1 MTLQVIST
9 LPTAPAR
16 TDDSDT
22 FNTRADALIAALAT
36 LVSDVNTW
44 SGQVPALLNPAN
56 HNTTSTTSLAIGTG
70 SKSFTVETGKL
81 FYVGQWLIAV
91 STASPTNYMAG
102 QVTAYNSGTGALTV
116 TMVYTSGSGTIAVWT
131 IGAVPPQNA
140 NVNPRAITDAATTGT
155 ITPDSTN
162 ADLYRVIGMTGT
174 VTFAAPSG
182 SPVAGQKLMLRFKDN
197 GTSRSLVWNATYRP
211 FGSVA
216 LPAAT
221 TVNKTHYVGMIY
233 NSTDS
238 AWDVISH
245 VVQQ

>member
-1 MTLQVIST
+1 VADHRRLDREPDQLHDRPGHELQ
-9 LPTAPAR
+9 
-16 TDDSDT
+16 
-22 FNTRADALIAALAT
+22 F
-36 LVSDVNTW
+36 
-44 SGQVPALLNPAN
+44 
-56 HNTTSTTSLAIGTG
+56 
-70 SKSFTVETGKL
+70 
-81 FYVGQWLIAV
+81 
-91 STASPTNYMAG
+91 
-102 QVTAYNSGTGALTV
+102 SGTGALAV
-116 TMVYTSGSGTIAVWT
+116 NVVDTSGSGTIALDDL
-131 IGAVPPQNA
+131 AVAAPEQPTS
-140 NVNPRAITDAATTGT
+140 PRALTDAATTGT
-155 ITPDSTN
+155 ITPDAAN

>member
-1 MTLQVIST
+1 MTLATIT
-9 LPTAPAR
+9 ALPTAPSR
-16 TDDSDT
+16 SDDSAT
-22 FNTRADALIAALAT
+22 FVSRADALLAALAT
-36 LVSDVNTW
+36 LVTQINAW
-44 SGQVPALLNPAN
+44 SAAVPNEVNPAN
-56 HNTTSTTSLAIGTG
+56 LNATSSTSVTIGTG

-81 FYVGQWLIAV
+81 FIAGQWLIIAG
-91 STASPTNYMAG
+91 STVTNFMIG
-102 QVTAYNSGTGALTV
+102 QVTSYNSGTGALVVNVSTI
-116 TMVYTSGSGTIAVWT
+116 SGSGTLAAWT
-131 IGAVPPQNA
+131 ISPVAAPASNLA
-140 NVNPRAITDAATTGT
+140 PRALTDAATTGT
-155 ITPDSTN
+155 ITPDAAN

-211 FGSVA
+211 FGSVT

-245 VVQQ
+245 AVQQ